1 MLWYTKTVRI
11 LLKLEGA
18 DGLEITYSK
27 KVKRFRRLKVI
38 AITVVLII
46 ILMLI
51 SGSLFEMIS
60 YKNIKNSYP
69 PDGVMI
75 NVGNREIHVNIKGNK
90 TNLPPV
96 VIETGTGNWSYD
108 WQIVQEELSK
118 HTQVITYDR
127 AGYGWSDPP
136 PDGFSI
142 DMTIDDL
149 SKILEVSNINTPVIL
164 VGHSVGGIY
173 TRLFADK
180 FPEKVSGLILI
191 DSRNEFFAKQAPEFN
206 KKFFDTQDQTMNGI
220 LSRIGLVR
228 LLGETMFSDAMP
240 DYLSAKKYVN
250 VQWDSP
256 FFKVLN
262 EEIQQIKTAEKSLE
276 TTQSLGKKP
285 LIIMTPSEADLQA
298 TALGFS
304 EKEENDLKKKWL
316 EAQKQLEK
324 LSANSEYITIPNS
337 SHAVMYDQPEAIVKA
352 ILSMADDM

>member
-1 MLWYTKTVRI
+1 
-11 LLKLEGA
+11 
-18 DGLEITYSK
+18 
-27 KVKRFRRLKVI
+27 VI

-173 TRLFADK
+173 TRIFADK
-180 FPEKVSGLILI
+180 YPEKVSGLILI

-276 TTQSLGKKP
+276 TTHSLGKKP